1 MCQLKHAVTE
11 SFRDCDAAALLHR
24 HMPSLSAW
32 YANPLSAEQAVQLQ
46 LAAQRELQARLC
58 SGASCFPLHVLQLV
72 CRFQRQLAIE
82 LDYRQLLAAVED
94 VREQA
99 LLELV
104 YGQLLA
110 SRKLSGAHQH
120 LADGFVLA
128 ADCLSSTD
136 YFQLLRQHELLD
148 WLVLSDTACLPQS
161 QADLLAEAAVIKQLR
176 GVAGAPFVSTHLDTL
191 G

>member
-1 MCQLKHAVTE
+1 MCQLKHTVTE
-11 SFRDCDAAALLHR
+11 CFRGCDAAALLHR
-24 HMPSLSAW
+24 RKPSLSAW
-32 YANPLSAEQAVQLQ
+32 YANPLSAEQAAQLQ
-46 LAAQRELQARLC
+46 LAAQQELQRRLC
-58 SGASCFPLHVLQLV
+58 SGASCFPVHVLQLV

-82 LDYRQLLAAVED
+82 LDYRQLLAAVRD
-94 VREQA
+94 VPERA

-161 QADLLAEAAVIKQLR
+161 LADLLAEAAVIKQLR
-176 GVAGAPFVSTHLDTL
+176 GVAVVRFGRTHLDTL